1 MSAPPRIPLAT
12 YRLQFNRDFTFDDAT
27 ALVPYLHALGISHV
41 YASPYLKAR
50 PGSTHGYDI
59 VDHNALNPEIGTGES
74 FARFCRALH
83 EHGMGQILD
92 FVPNHMGVGKAD
104 NAWWLDVLEWGEASP
119 FAEFFDI
126 DWTAARRSF
135 PGKVLLPV
143 LGDQYG
149 AVLEK
154 GDLRLRFDVEFGG
167 FSIWYFE
174 NRFPIRPRDYAA
186 IIRRRLSEIGLAT
199 PDPSA
204 AARLEQIAGEFAAF
218 AATKRS
224 RIRRGAARD
233 RADRLKTELGNLAAG
248 DEAVRRLLEEAAEL
262 FSGVPGKPESFV
274 RLHNLIER
282 QFYRIAYWRTAA
294 DEINYRRF
302 FEINDLAGIRP
313 ENPKLFA
320 VMHQFLERLIA
331 EGCING
337 VRLDHID
344 GLFDPEA
351 YCAKLE
357 ALARRVS
364 PDHVAGE
371 DGPGSARGRLFYI
384 VVEKILARHERLRE
398 SWAVQGTSGYEFLNT
413 VNGVFVD
420 SAGKAALSRSYS
432 QFLARATD
440 FEEVVYESKKHII
453 DTALASELAVLA
465 NQLDR
470 LSGQDW
476 RVRDFTR
483 FRLRDALKEVVACF
497 PVYRTYVRET
507 GATAD
512 DVRDIDWAI
521 SQAKKRWQAAD
532 PEIFDFIRDVLLGR
546 WQTALGLP
554 KRNEVMRFAMRFQQY
569 TGPVTA
575 KSLEDTAFYRYHR
588 LASLNEVGGDPR
600 QFGISVPAFHRA
612 NEERAKQW
620 PHAMLATATHDT
632 KRGEDARA
640 RINVLSELGEIW
652 SERVARWSRLNRSRR
667 AEVDGNRAPSRNDEY
682 LFYQVLLG
690 VWPAEWTGRKP
701 EPGPAHDAFRGRLR
715 QYVTKALR
723 EAKLRSSWARP
734 NEPFET
740 ASAAFLTDLVDPG
753 RVNPFLD
760 DFIPFQVRIAFFG
773 MLNSLAQTALKLTC
787 PGVPDIYRGCELWDL
802 SLVDPDNRRPVD
814 FARLAYGLE
823 NAGSDWRAMM
833 QNWHT
838 GLIKLVLTR
847 HLLGIRR
854 AHADL
859 LTYGSYIP
867 LPVHGAHADNVIAF
881 ARGTEKRSVVV
892 IVGRL
897 FARLWGE
904 REAQYSGKY
913 WADTWVELPGTPA
926 TPVDAVGG
934 RAPAC
939 PEGRVG
945 VDELFDAIPV
955 AVLTCGRSEVSA
967 G

>member
-1 MSAPPRIPLAT
+1 MSAPRIPLAT

-27 ALVPYLHALGISHV
+27 ALVPYLKALGISHV

-59 VDHNALNPEIGTGES
+59 IDHNALNPEIGTPES
-74 FARFCRALH
+74 YARFCRTLH
-83 EHGMGQILD
+83 RHGMGQILD

-119 FAEFFDI
+119 FADFFDI

-135 PGKVLLPV
+135 PGKVLLPF
-143 LGDQYG
+143 LGAQYG
-149 AVLEK
+149 AALEN
-154 GDLRLRFDVEFGG
+154 GDLKLRFDVEYGG

-174 NRFPIRPRDYAA
+174 NRFPIRPRDYATV
-186 IIRRRLSEIGLAT
+186 IRRRLSEAGL
-199 PDPSA
+199 PPA
-204 AARLEQIAGEFAAF
+204 APALAERLDQIAGDFAAL

-224 RIRRGAARD
+224 RVRRGSARERAGNLKAELGGLAASDGAAR
-233 RADRLKTELGNLAAG
+233 
-248 DEAVRRLLEEAAEL
+248 RLLKEAAEL
-262 FSGVPGKPESFV
+262 FNGHPGKPESFV

-313 ENPKLFA
+313 ENPKLFE
-320 VMHQFLERLIA
+320 VMHHLLDRLIA
-331 EGCING
+331 EGCVNG
-337 VRLDHID
+337 IRLDHID

-351 YCAKLE
+351 YCALLE
-357 ALARRVS
+357 KRARHAS
-364 PDHVAGE
+364 PHQTGE
-371 DGPGSARGRLFYI
+371 GEGTRSGRDGLFYI

-398 SWAVQGTSGYEFLNT
+398 SWAVQGTSGYDFLNL

-420 SAGKAALSRSYS
+420 PSGEPALSGSYS
-432 QFLARATD
+432 QFLSHTPD
-440 FEEVVYESKKHII
+440 FEEIVYESKKHII

-483 FRLRDALKEVVACF
+483 FRLRDALKEIVACF
-497 PVYRTYVRET
+497 PVYRTYVRDT
-507 GATAD
+507 GATTD
-512 DVRDIDWAI
+512 DMRDIDWAVN
-521 SQAKKRWQAAD
+521 QAKKRWRAAD
-532 PEIFDFIRDVLLGR
+532 PEIFDFIRDALLVR
-546 WQTALGLP
+546 WRSALGVP
-554 KRNEVMRFAMRFQQY
+554 KHREVLRFAMRFQQY

-575 KSLEDTAFYRYHR
+575 KAVEDTAFYRYHR

-600 QFGISVPAFHRA
+600 QFGISVSAFHHV

-652 SERVARWSRLNRSRR
+652 SERITRWSRLNRSRR
-667 AEVDGNRAPSRNDEY
+667 AEVDGAWAPSRNDEY

-690 VWPAEWTGRKP
+690 VWPADWTGRKP
-701 EPGPAHDAFRGRLR
+701 EPGPALDALQDRLR
-715 QYVTKALR
+715 QYATKALR
-723 EAKLRSSWARP
+723 EAKLRTSWARP
-734 NEPFET
+734 DEPFEA
-740 ASAAFLTDLVDPG
+740 ASAAFLTDIIDPG
-753 RVNPFLD
+753 RPNPFLD
-760 DFIPFQVRIAFFG
+760 DFVPFQARIAFFG

-814 FARLAYGLE
+814 FAHLARELKKV
-823 NAGSDWRAMM
+823 GSDCRAMM
-833 QNWHT
+833 REWRT
-838 GLIKLVLTR
+838 GQIKLALTR
-847 HLLGIRR
+847 RLLGLRH
-854 AHADL
+854 AHADVF
-859 LTYGSYIP
+859 TYGNYLP
-867 LPVHGAHADNVIAF
+867 LAVHGAHADNVIAF
-881 ARGTEKRSVVV
+881 ARGTRERAIVVV
-892 IVGRL
+892 VGRL

-904 REAQYSGKY
+904 RETDYTGEY
-913 WADTWVELPGTPA
+913 WGDTWVELPGTLEGPID
-926 TPVDAVGG
+926 TVGG

-939 PEGRVG
+939 REGRVA
-945 VDELFDAIPV
+945 VEDLFEMMPV
-955 AVLTCGRSEVSA
+955 AVLA
-967 G
+967 

>member
-1 MSAPPRIPLAT
+1 MSAPRIPLAT

-59 VDHNALNPEIGTGES
+59 IDHNALNPEIGTPENY
-74 FARFCRALH
+74 ARFCRTLH

-119 FAEFFDI
+119 FADFFDI

-143 LGDQYG
+143 LGAQYG
-149 AVLEK
+149 AVLEN
-154 GDLRLRFDVEFGG
+154 GDLKLRFDVEYGG

-174 NRFPIRPRDYAA
+174 NRFPIRPRDYATV
-186 IIRRRLSEIGLAT
+186 IRRRLSEAGLL
-199 PDPSA
+199 PA
-204 AARLEQIAGEFAAF
+204 APAVAERLDQIAGDFAAL

-224 RIRRGAARD
+224 RVRRGAARE
-233 RADRLKTELGNLAAG
+233 RAGRLKAELGSLAAS
-248 DEAVRRLLEEAAEL
+248 DDAVRRLLEEAAEL
-262 FSGVPGKPESFV
+262 FNGHPGKPESFV

-313 ENPKLFA
+313 ENPKLFE
-320 VMHQFLERLIA
+320 VMHRMLERLIA
-331 EGCING
+331 EGCVDGI
-337 VRLDHID
+337 RLDHVD

-351 YCAKLE
+351 YCAALE
-357 ALARRVS
+357 ARARQVS
-364 PDHVAGE
+364 RRQTAEG
-371 DGPGSARGRLFYI
+371 DGATTARDRLFYI
-384 VVEKILARHERLRE
+384 IVEKILARHERLRE
-398 SWAVQGTSGYEFLNT
+398 SWAVQGTSGYDFLNL

-420 SAGKAALSRSYS
+420 PAGGPVLSRSYS
-432 QFLARATD
+432 QFLSRTPD
-440 FEEVVYESKKHII
+440 FEEIVYESKKHII

-497 PVYRTYVRET
+497 PVYRAYVRDT
-507 GATAD
+507 GTTAD
-512 DVRDIDWAI
+512 DVRDIDWAVN
-521 SQAKKRWQAAD
+521 QAKKRWQGAD
-532 PEIFDFIRDVLLGR
+532 PEIFDFIRDALLVR
-546 WQTALGLP
+546 WRSALGVP
-554 KRNEVMRFAMRFQQY
+554 KRSEVLRFAMRFQQY

-575 KSLEDTAFYRYHR
+575 KAVEDTAFYRYHR

-600 QFGISVPAFHRA
+600 QFGISVSAFHHV

-640 RINVLSELGEIW
+640 RINVLSELGDIW
-652 SERVARWSRLNRSRR
+652 SERITRWSRLNRSRR
-667 AEVDGNRAPSRNDEY
+667 AEVDGARAPSRNDEY

-701 EPGPAHDAFRGRLR
+701 EPGPAHDALKDRLR

-723 EAKLRSSWARP
+723 EAKLRTSWARP
-734 NEPFET
+734 NEPFEA
-740 ASAAFLTDLVDPG
+740 ASAAFLTDIIDPG
-753 RVNPFLD
+753 RPNPFLD
-760 DFIPFQVRIAFFG
+760 DFVSFQARIAFFG

-802 SLVDPDNRRPVD
+802 SLVDPDNRRAVD
-814 FARLAYGLE
+814 FAFLARELDKVGNDL
-823 NAGSDWRAMM
+823 RAMM
-833 QNWHT
+833 QDWHS
-838 GLIKLVLTR
+838 GLVKLALTH
-847 HLLGIRR
+847 HLLAVRR
-854 AHADL
+854 AHADVF
-859 LTYGSYIP
+859 TYGDYVP
-867 LPVHGAHADNVIAF
+867 LAVRGAHADNVIAF
-881 ARGTEKRSVVV
+881 ARRTDEKSVVV
-892 IVGRL
+892 VTGRL
-897 FARLWGE
+897 FARLWGAGE
-904 REAQYSGKY
+904 TDYSGKF
-913 WADTWVELPGTPA
+913 WAGTWLDLPEA
-926 TPVDAVGG
+926 MVRPVDAISG

-939 PEGRVG
+939 PEGSIAV
-945 VDELFDAIPV
+945 EQLFGTMPV
-955 AVLTCGRSEVSA
+955 AVLVRSREFSA

>member
-1 MSAPPRIPLAT
+1 MSAPRIPLST

-27 ALVPYLHALGISHV
+27 ALVPYLHALGVSHV

-59 VDHNALNPEIGTGES
+59 IDHNALNPEIGTTDS
-74 FARFCRALH
+74 FARFCRTLG

-149 AVLEK
+149 AILEK
-154 GDLRLRFDVEFGG
+154 GDLKLRFDVEYGG
-167 FSIWYFE
+167 FSLWYFE
-174 NRFPIRPRDYAA
+174 NRFPIRPRDYAG
-186 IIRRRLSEIGLAT
+186 IIRWRLSEGGLPT
-199 PDPSA
+199 PEPEA
-204 AARLEQIAGEFAAF
+204 AARLEQIAGEFAVF
-218 AATKRS
+218 SATKRS
-224 RIRRGAARD
+224 RIRRGAARA
-233 RADRLKTELGNLAAG
+233 RAERLKGELAALAGG

-262 FSGVPGKPESFV
+262 FNGTPGNPETFV

-313 ENPKLFA
+313 ENPKVFA
-320 VMHQFLERLIA
+320 AIHRLLQRLIA
-331 EGCING
+331 EGCVNG

-344 GLFDPEA
+344 GLFDPAA
-351 YCAKLE
+351 YCAELE
-357 ALARRVS
+357 ALARKIAPGATADAAPAAAGKS
-364 PDHVAGE
+364 PR
-371 DGPGSARGRLFYI
+371 SQLFYI

-398 SWAVQGTSGYEFLNT
+398 SWAVQGTSGYEFLNL
-413 VNGVFVD
+413 VNGVLVD
-420 SAGKAALSRSYS
+420 PAGEAALSRSYS
-432 QFLARATD
+432 HFLSRTPD
-440 FEEVVYESKKHII
+440 FDEIVYEAKKHII

-497 PVYRTYVRET
+497 PVYRTYVSEA

-512 DVRDIDWAI
+512 DARDIDWAVN
-521 SQAKKRWQAAD
+521 QAKKRWQAPD
-532 PEIFDFIRDVLLGR
+532 PEIFDFIRDVLLDR
-546 WQTALGLP
+546 WQTPLDVP
-554 KRNEVMRFAMRFQQY
+554 KRHEILRVAMRFQQY

-588 LASLNEVGGDPR
+588 LVSLNEVGGDPR
-600 QFGISVPAFHRA
+600 QFGVSASAFHHV

-640 RINVLSELGEIW
+640 RINVLSELAESWG
-652 SERVARWSRLNRSRR
+652 ERVTRWSRLNRSRR
-667 AEVDGNRAPSRNDEY
+667 SEIDGRRAPSRNDEY

-690 VWPAEWTGRKP
+690 VWPAEWTGKKP
-701 EPGPAHDAFRGRLR
+701 EPGPALEALKERLR
-715 QYVTKALR
+715 GYVTKALR

-734 NEPFET
+734 NEAVEA
-740 ASAAFLTDLVDPG
+740 ASAAFLCDLIDSSRP
-753 RVNPFLD
+753 NLFLE
-760 DFIPFQVRIAFFG
+760 DFVPFQARIAFFG
-773 MLNSLAQTALKLTC
+773 MLNSLVQTALKLAC

-814 FARLAYGLE
+814 FAHAAKELTHVKSRLDWPRLME
-823 NAGSDWRAMM
+823 NWQSGA
-833 QNWHT
+833 
-838 GLIKLVLTR
+838 IKLALTHR
-847 HLLGIRR
+847 LLSLRR
-854 AHADL
+854 AHPAVF
-859 LTYGSYIP
+859 TYGNYVP
-867 LPVHGAHADNVIAF
+867 LQVHGAQADHVLAF
-881 ARGTEKRSVVV
+881 VRAAEENVVV
-892 IVGRL
+892 VTGRL

-904 REAQYSGKY
+904 DEVQYSGNR
-913 WADTWVELPGTPA
+913 WADTWVELPEALGA
-926 TPVDAVGG
+926 PVDVVSGRRPALAGRRIAV
-934 RAPAC
+934 
-939 PEGRVG
+939 
-945 VDELFDAIPV
+945 DDLFRCAPV
-955 AVLTCGRSEVSA
+955 AVLAPT
-967 G
+967 